1 MQGEACSM
9 LLANFSQVSKDFGG
23 NPIFQDVD
31 VEILKH
37 ERIGL
42 VGENGS
48 GKSTLFKLLAGLD
61 TPTQGTITRRRN
73 LTIGYLTQ
81 EIDEAMLAKTIYE
94 AVSETSSELVE
105 LQQRLETLEEQ
116 MSSPLFASN
125 ADAMTRILETYSKAQ
140 ERYEALG
147 GYTLNHK
154 VEAVLNGLGFP
165 SSMYE
170 QEVGS
175 LSGGEKKLVNLA
187 RILLQ
192 VPDLLLLDEPDN
204 HLDLQ
209 AKAWLEYYIQE
220 YPGTVLIISHDRHL
234 LDTSVN
240 KIFELEDGEISSYTG
255 NYSYFVVERQRRL
268 EKLQELYTAQRDEIK
283 RLEISMRRLKGWA
296 KQNSKFAGKAEYMA
310 KRVEQARE
318 EAVDR
323 PTLVRDRIK
332 VGLDAERSGKKVL
345 EVKGLSTSFDSY
357 TLFEP
362 FDLTILYGECVGIVG
377 ANGSGKTT
385 LMKSMIGILPATYG
399 TVKIGA
405 SVVTGYYAQEQET
418 LPFKSTPLDFV
429 RRLKNMTEGQAV
441 AFLHT
446 LLFSYEDI
454 HTPIGKLSGGEK
466 SRLQIARLRLTN
478 ANFLL
483 LDEPTNNLDIASTE
497 VLEKALDMFEGTVL
511 TVSHDRYFLD
521 KVTTT
526 TLAIGNDKRVRVYP
540 GNFSYY
546 MEHQDAFSRPDDRNQ
561 STFHQ
566 EVFQKRTMYEKQC
579 L

>member
-1 MQGEACSM
+1 M
-9 LLANFSQVSKDFGG
+9 LLVNFSKVCKDFGG

-31 VEILKH
+31 LEILED

-48 GKSTLFKLLAGLD
+48 GKSTLFKLLAGLEM
-61 TPTQGTITRRRN
+61 PTQGTIARRRN

-81 EIDEAMLAKTIYE
+81 EIDAGMHTQTIFE
-94 AVSETSSELVE
+94 AVSKTSPELVT
-105 LQQRLETLEEQ
+105 LQQLLGKLEEQ
-116 MSSPLFASN
+116 MSNPSIA
-125 ADAMTRILETYSKAQ
+125 ADEEAMTRVLERYGKTQ

-147 GYTLNHK
+147 GYTLGHK
-154 VEAVLNGLGFP
+154 VEAVLSGLGFP
-165 SSMYE
+165 ESMYE
-170 QEVGS
+170 QKVGS

-192 VPDLLLLDEPDN
+192 MPDLLLLDEPDN

-209 AKAWLEYYIQE
+209 AKAWLEYYMQD

-234 LDTSVN
+234 LDRSVT
-240 KIFELEDGEISSYTG
+240 KIFELEDGEISSYAG
-255 NYSYFVVERQRRL
+255 NYSYYVVERQRRL
-268 EKLQELYTAQRDEIK
+268 EKLQELYSAQRDEIK

-296 KQNSKFAGKAEYMA
+296 KLNSKFASKAEYMA

-323 PTLVRDRIK
+323 PTLARDKIK

-345 EVKGLSTSFDSY
+345 EIQGLSKVIDGY

-362 FDLTILYGECVGIVG
+362 FDLTVLYGERVGIVG

-385 LMKSMIGILPATYG
+385 LLKTMLGLIPATKG

-418 LPFKSTPLDFV
+418 LPFESTPIDFV
-429 RRLKNMTEGQAV
+429 RRLKNMTEPQAIS
-441 AFLHT
+441 FLHS
-446 LLFSYEDI
+446 LLFSFADI
-454 HTPIGKLSGGEK
+454 HTPIAQLSGGEK
-466 SRLQIARLRLTN
+466 SRLQIARLRLSN

-497 VLEKALDMFEGTVL
+497 VLEKALEEFDGTVL
-511 TVSHDRYFLD
+511 TISHDRYFLD
-521 KVTTT
+521 TIATTIV
-526 TLAIGNDKRVRVYP
+526 AIGNDRRVRMYP
-540 GNFSYY
+540 GDFSYY
-546 MEHQDAFSRPDDRNQ
+546 FEHQ
-561 STFHQ
+561 HH
-566 EVFQKRTMYEKQC
+566 